1 MQMKKFFYGRENE
14 LKQFEQEISC
24 KNVVGIVGMEG
35 IGKTEF
41 VLNCVKRF
49 FDDINVIWFDC
60 FEDFTMDFLIDFCG
74 YSYILSLENKTINE
88 KYTNFCES
96 LIKDKRSI
104 FFDDYNKI
112 KNKEGIEKFI
122 KIFNKYT
129 GNSKIVIIS
138 KDDNVNEYLKLTPI
152 RILGLGEDSLE
163 FAEGILNRYYEYID
177 VDKQHL
183 LKICNDLKGNPF
195 NIKIALQMICNYG
208 EDSDEY
214 LGNGQDLL
222 GEIYKHITLLEKE
235 FLLKFSVFHGKVTRE
250 VMNYI
255 LDKKVYSDTLYGLIN
270 KCMIT
275 YSKGFFEM
283 NSQIAGF
290 YYKKLNDKDF
300 LHRKVAKYYK
310 SIRTNEINLALEEK
324 IFYHLMKANAYDEIA
339 DMVLEKGSQFIL
351 LGYTEILMEM
361 INNIRLAGSN
371 KPELLF
377 FLGSLYEVEGD
388 FETSIKCF
396 GEAYS
401 NYEIDLNIGIFSMI
415 KHGEILFKKGEIE
428 KSLSKFSEALKLS
441 TQFKYQL
448 GICCSLKGIGQV
460 NFENKD
466 YSAALENFNENLIT
480 CTYINDKSGI
490 ADAMKDIGLTLIA
503 ERKIQEGITYLDKS
517 IIVYKEVGTER
528 SKQNYLAL
536 NQYICSL
543 EKEVSVHN
551 LELGR
556 NDLCGCGS
564 GKKYKNCCL
573 IRK

>member
-1 MQMKKFFYGRENE
+1 MQKKKFFCGRENE

-24 KNVVGIVGMEG
+24 KNIVGIVGMEG

-41 VLNCVKRF
+41 ALKCVEKF
-49 FDDINVIWFDC
+49 FDNINVIWFDC
-60 FEDFTMDFLIDFCG
+60 FENFTMDFLIDFCG
-74 YSYILSLENKTINE
+74 YSSILSLENKTINE
-88 KYTNFCES
+88 KYTSFCES
-96 LIKDKRSI
+96 LIKDKQSI
-104 FFDDYNKI
+104 CFDDYNKI
-112 KNKEGIEKFI
+112 QDKEGIEKFI
-122 KIFNKYT
+122 KIFSKYT
-129 GNSKIVIIS
+129 GNSKIIIIS
-138 KDDNVNEYLKLTPI
+138 KNDNISEHLKITPI
-152 RILGLGEDSLE
+152 KILGLGEDSLG
-163 FAEGILNRYYEYID
+163 FAEGILNIYYEYINM
-177 VDKQHL
+177 DKQHL
-183 LKICNDLKGNPF
+183 FKICNDQKGHPF
-195 NIKIALQMICNYG
+195 NIKIALQLICNYG
-208 EDSDEY
+208 EASDEY
-214 LGNGQDLL
+214 LEEGQNLL
-222 GEIYKHITLLEKE
+222 EGIYKHMTLLERE
-235 FLLKFSVFHGKVTRE
+235 FLLKFSVFHGKITRE
-250 VMNYI
+250 VMDYI
-255 LDKKVYSDTLYGLIN
+255 LVKEVYSDTLYGLLN
-270 KCMIT
+270 KFMIK
-275 YSKGFFEM
+275 YSNGFFGM
-283 NSQIAGF
+283 NSQIAEF
-290 YYKKLNDKDF
+290 YYKKLSDKDF
-300 LHRKVAKYYK
+300 SHRKVAKYYI

-339 DMVLEKGSQFIL
+339 DMILEKGSQFIL
-351 LGYTEILMEM
+351 LGYTEILMKM
-361 INNIRLAGSN
+361 ITNIRLKGCN

-377 FLGSLYEVEGD
+377 FLGSLYEVERD

-460 NFENKD
+460 NFENKNFV
-466 YSAALENFNENLIT
+466 AALENFNENLIT

-503 ERKIQEGITYLDKS
+503 ERKFQEGITYLNKS

-536 NQYICSL
+536 NQYVYSL